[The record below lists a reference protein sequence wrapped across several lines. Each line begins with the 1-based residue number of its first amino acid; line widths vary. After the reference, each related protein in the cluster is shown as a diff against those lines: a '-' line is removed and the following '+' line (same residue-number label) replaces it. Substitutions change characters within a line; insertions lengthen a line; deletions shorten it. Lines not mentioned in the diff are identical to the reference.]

1 MAGRLA
7 MTCDGLSGFD
17 VPKGKNGQ
25 LEVLNMLTYLEAF
38 AIAMAALVNAVLAY
52 EERANRWKSAVL
64 WTIAGFLAVLSI
76 HTVWPFYGP

>member
-1 MAGRLA
+1 
-7 MTCDGLSGFD
+7 
-17 VPKGKNGQ
+17 
-25 LEVLNMLTYLEAF
+25 MLTYLEAF